1 MKHLFRCAAVLAV
14 ITLFSACKKDWNE
27 LGSQLIVVEDLEV
40 LSFDDQQIKV
50 SVVKE
55 DSLITLNTPTS
66 FVGSINDPYFGS
78 TNASIFTEFRIPSS
92 DVEFG
97 STAIA
102 DSLVLTLD
110 IDAFYGDTLSV
121 LNIQVMKMLELI
133 ETNLTDT
140 AGVDSTI
147 TIYSSDVFEYDNVV
161 IGDIELAV
169 EPNTNSEIKLILSNE
184 FAQEFLDADASNF
197 VDNDAFQ
204 TFFNGLYISCGD
216 VASAGVLLEL
226 DLISEK
232 SKLALYY
239 HTDIADSLS
248 YDFQI
253 NSNADRMTHWEHD
266 YSSTEIEALIGLDNV
281 EKAYVQGSVGL
292 RTYIDLPD
300 LASLRDSNY
309 VIHKAELIIPYIST
323 DQDSIYATPSQLGLA
338 AVNADGNIEVLTE
351 DQNVEGA
358 TYFDGNRDELN
369 QVYKFNI
376 ARYVHKVIEE
386 GYSSQLALYVPS
398 SISQPERVLIN
409 NHFADSIGV
418 SLKLFVSEQ

>member
-1 MKHLFRCAAVLAV
+1 MKHLYRCAAVLAV

-40 LSFDDQQIKV
+40 LSFEDQQIKV
-50 SVVKE
+50 SIVKE
-55 DSLITLNTPTS
+55 DSLVTLNAPTS
-66 FVGSINDPYFGS
+66 FIGSINDPYFGA

-97 STAIA
+97 STAVA

-110 IDAFYGDTLSV
+110 LDAYYGDTLSV

-133 ETNLTDT
+133 ETTSTDT
-140 AGVDSTI
+140 SGVDSTI
-147 TIYSSDVFEYDNVV
+147 TIYSSDVFEYDNSV
-161 IGDIELAV
+161 IGELALAV
-169 EPNTNSEIKLILSNE
+169 EPNSNSEIKLLLSNE
-184 FAQEFLDADASNF
+184 LAQEFLDADASNF

-216 VASAGVLLEL
+216 VASEGVLLEL
-226 DLISEK
+226 DLVSEK

-239 HTDIADSLS
+239 HTDVADSLS

-253 NSNADRMTHWEHD
+253 NSNADRMTHWAHD
-266 YSSTEIEALIGLDNV
+266 YSSTEIETLIGLESVD
-281 EKAYVQGSVGL
+281 KAYVQGSVGL

-323 DQDSIYATPSQLGLA
+323 DLDSIYGTPSQLGLA
-338 AVNADGNIEVLTE
+338 AVNADGKLEALTE
-351 DQNVEGA
+351 DQNIGGA
-358 TYFDGNRDELN
+358 TYFDGNRNELN

-376 ARYVHKVIEE
+376 ARYVQKVIEE
-386 GYSSQLALYVPS
+386 GYSSRLALYVPS

>member
-1 MKHLFRCAAVLAV
+1 MKHLYRCAAVLAV

-40 LSFDDQQIKV
+40 LSFEDQQIKV
-50 SVVKE
+50 SIVKE
-55 DSLITLNTPTS
+55 DSLVTLNAPTS
-66 FVGSINDPYFGS
+66 FIGSINDPYFGA

-97 STAIA
+97 STAVA

-110 IDAFYGDTLSV
+110 LDAYYGDTLSV

-133 ETNLTDT
+133 ETTSTDT
-140 AGVDSTI
+140 SGVDSTI
-147 TIYSSDVFEYDNVV
+147 TIYSSDVFEYDNSV
-161 IGDIELAV
+161 IGELALAV
-169 EPNTNSEIKLILSNE
+169 EPNSNSEIKLLLSNE
-184 FAQEFLDADASNF
+184 LAQEFLDADASNF

-216 VASAGVLLEL
+216 VASEGVLLEL
-226 DLISEK
+226 DLVSEK

-239 HTDIADSLS
+239 HTDVADSLP

-253 NSNADRMTHWEHD
+253 NSNADRMTHWAHD
-266 YSSTEIEALIGLDNV
+266 YSSTEIETLIGLESVD
-281 EKAYVQGSVGL
+281 KAYVQGSVGL

-323 DQDSIYATPSQLGLA
+323 DLDSIYGTPSQLGLA
-338 AVNADGNIEVLTE
+338 AVNADGKLEALTE
-351 DQNVEGA
+351 DQNIGGA
-358 TYFDGNRDELN
+358 TYFDGNRNELN

-376 ARYVHKVIEE
+376 ARYVQKVIEE
-386 GYSSQLALYVPS
+386 GYSSRLALYVPS